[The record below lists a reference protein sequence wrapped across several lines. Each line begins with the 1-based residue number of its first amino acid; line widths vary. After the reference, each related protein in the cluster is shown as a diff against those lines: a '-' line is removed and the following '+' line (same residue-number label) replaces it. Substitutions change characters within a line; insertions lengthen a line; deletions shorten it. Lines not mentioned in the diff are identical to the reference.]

1 MKKGELEKYKKVVAE
16 FEERI
21 SLEIRGQEELEMM
34 KKKSFK
40 REEFIK
46 KYITKM
52 LYKQKEIWG
61 EKFKE
66 VRKEL
71 VEIKV
76 CFSNRKTLKR
86 WLYQNYK

>member
-1 MKKGELEKYKKVVAE
+1 MKKEELEKYKKVVAE

-52 LYKQKEIWG
+52 LYK
-61 EKFKE
+61 
-66 VRKEL
+66 
-71 VEIKV
+71 
-76 CFSNRKTLKR
+76 
-86 WLYQNYK
+86 